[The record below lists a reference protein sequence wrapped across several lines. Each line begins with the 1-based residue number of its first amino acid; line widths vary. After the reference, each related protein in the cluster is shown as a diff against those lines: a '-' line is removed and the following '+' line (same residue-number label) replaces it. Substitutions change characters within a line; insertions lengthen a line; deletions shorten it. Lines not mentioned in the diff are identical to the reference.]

1 MVHGNWYS
9 ARYEIY
15 LTKPLDLYND
25 ILPICSSIR
34 YMLKYIQMGKDGI
47 DGYKLI
53 IIDTDKLDKRFT
65 TRPIANDYA
74 CALDTIEYSYK
85 TVTREK
91 DPTMFEYQ
99 DVFTYANKIKHHYQ
113 EDNLFIPIKKEQ
125 LEELKIR
132 LEEIIDVSAGLRD
145 KKSEI
150 DVNVLQ
156 LEYNKIFKTIQIQ
169 PIIANPEYYNKII
182 SMEQELT
189 NIELTQE
196 ELDLIKAVETH
207 PSLAGLIKFS
217 GFNLANGYY

>member
-53 IIDTDKLDKRFT
+53 IIDTANLDKRFT
-65 TRPIANDYA
+65 TRQIANDYA

-99 DVFTYANKIKHHYQ
+99 DVFTYANKIKHQNQ